1 MRLPHSLICAV
12 VHWTMH
18 LLFLDEAQNTTPAQM
33 KMFLTRIGFGSKVII
48 TGDSSQKDLPSGQKS
63 GLEMALQVLKKVEGI
78 SICQLTSKDVSVT
91 RWYKRLYRPMKPTK
105 RNTRKNRHHRKI
117 NDGGE
122 TVMSIDFSNEQ
133 EQTFD
138 FDFLK
143 VAEDVMETVLDQEGC
158 PYESQ
163 VCLVLTDNETI
174 HKTNLEYRQIDRA
187 TDVLS
192 FPMVDFPAPA
202 DYSVL
207 EDDDSC
213 FDPESGELLL
223 GDIMISAERAAAQ
236 AEEYGH
242 SVKREFCFL
251 VAHSMLH
258 LLGYDHMTPEEAA
271 DMEAR
276 QAKALEELGIT
287 R

>member
-1 MRLPHSLICAV
+1 
-12 VHWTMH
+12 
-18 LLFLDEAQNTTPAQM
+18 
-33 KMFLTRIGFGSKVII
+33 
-48 TGDSSQKDLPSGQKS
+48 
-63 GLEMALQVLKKVEGI
+63 
-78 SICQLTSKDVSVT
+78 
-91 RWYKRLYRPMKPTK
+91 
-105 RNTRKNRHHRKI
+105 
-117 NDGGE
+117 
-122 TVMSIDFSNEQ
+122 MSIDFSNEQ

-192 FPMVDFPAPA
+192 FPMLEYETPGDFSAFEQQQEA
-202 DYSVL
+202 
-207 EDDDSC
+207 
-213 FDPESGELLL
+213 FNPESGELML
-223 GDIMISAERAAAQ
+223 GDIVICKPKVLAQ

-242 SVKREFCFL
+242 SVRREFAFL
-251 VAHSMLH
+251 IAHSMLH
-258 LLGYDHMTPEEAA
+258 LFGYDHVEDAQREE
-271 DMEAR
+271 MEQR
-276 QAKALEELGIT
+276 QQKILEELRIL

>member
-1 MRLPHSLICAV
+1 
-12 VHWTMH
+12 
-18 LLFLDEAQNTTPAQM
+18 
-33 KMFLTRIGFGSKVII
+33 
-48 TGDSSQKDLPSGQKS
+48 
-63 GLEMALQVLKKVEGI
+63 
-78 SICQLTSKDVSVT
+78 
-91 RWYKRLYRPMKPTK
+91 
-105 RNTRKNRHHRKI
+105 
-117 NDGGE
+117 
-122 TVMSIDFSNEQ
+122 MSIDFSNEQ

-223 GDIMISAERAAAQ
+223 GDIMISIPKAVEQ
-236 AEEYGH
+236 AEAY
-242 SVKREFCFL
+242 
-251 VAHSMLH
+251 AHSMLH
-258 LLGYDHMTPEEAA
+258 LLGYDHMVDEERIV
-271 DMEAR
+271 ME
-276 QAKALEELGIT
+276 QKQEKALQQLQIG
-287 R
+287 RD